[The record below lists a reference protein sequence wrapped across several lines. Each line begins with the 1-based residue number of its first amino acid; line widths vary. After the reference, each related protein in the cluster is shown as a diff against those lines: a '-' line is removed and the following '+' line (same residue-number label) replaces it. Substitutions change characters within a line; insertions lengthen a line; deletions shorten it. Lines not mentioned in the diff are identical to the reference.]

1 MRTFPLTALAVAAL
15 VAGCA
20 DYDQVR
26 PSTPTS
32 SNATTSSGVAV
43 NAPPPGTVVV
53 APPPGSVVVAPQQA
67 TAPQP
72 TTISGLY
79 AGTGRVVSVS
89 KAKDVPTTGSG
100 TGPANRVALVMDNGM
115 SQYVDTYAN
124 LTVGE
129 RVEITPDA
137 RIRYAR

>member
-1 MRTFPLTALAVAAL
+1 
-15 VAGCA
+15 A
-20 DYDQVR
+20 DNDRVR
-26 PSTPTS
+26 PAAPTS

-53 APPPGSVVVAPQQA
+53 APAPGTVVVAPQQA

-72 TTISGLY
+72 TSVSGLY
-79 AGTGRVVSVS
+79 AGTGRVVSIS
-89 KAKDVPTTGSG
+89 KATDVPSTGTG
-100 TGPANRVALVMDNGM
+100 TGPANRVALVMDNGT

-129 RVEITPDA
+129 RVEIMSDG
-137 RIRYAR
+137 RIRYTR